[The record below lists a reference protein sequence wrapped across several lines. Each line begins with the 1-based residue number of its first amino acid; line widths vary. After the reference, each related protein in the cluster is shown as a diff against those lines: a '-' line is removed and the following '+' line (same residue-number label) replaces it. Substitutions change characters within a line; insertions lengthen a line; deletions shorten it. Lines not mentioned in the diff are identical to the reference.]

1 MDEPEN
7 KDIIIAEPAQA
18 EVATTAP
25 PTTSHT
31 PVALVAGVICLLVSL
46 LIYVLRL
53 DRIIGMFV
61 DDAWYVL
68 LAKALATGQGYT
80 LLNSPSPGILPLYP
94 PAFPF
99 LLSLVYRLSPS
110 FPDNLQLLKS
120 VSIVA
125 MLGAGVVAY
134 RYFLRERE
142 LPWFLALGL
151 ATAMVLSPPLVFLA
165 TSTVMSECVFTLVFL
180 LTIWVSERCVRA
192 GKSGQAWRYAVL
204 CGALAAVAFLTR
216 SVAIGLIAAVF
227 IYLLKER
234 LVRPALIFVLVVGAL
249 TGPWI
254 IYSQRHAPTLEQQ
267 REQGG
272 YIVQPYSQQF
282 WQRQAGAS
290 PFDTVGV
297 KDLPARVWNN
307 SVLIAGRDVGR
318 IVFPLLYE
326 MFSDPM
332 RGATKQ
338 GEGFSGGTW
347 FPSFILSILVMLGF
361 VSVVRQK
368 LTSAELAVPLSLAIT
383 VLWPW
388 DTFRLVLPVLPF
400 LLFYFLM
407 GCRAIYQFY
416 QQRRGSLQ
424 PRAQWAVLGVLI
436 ASILALNLYAN
447 VYYISR
453 KLSNSPLDRPV
464 WLRAFDELEV
474 MLKWIDRELPKE
486 YVIATPSPP
495 LINLYTGHKTLSA
508 FEPTTNW
515 ANWNRLNVRYVAR
528 TIIFDA
534 PEPFERQLKTIY
546 RSSGEQRFRVIDL
559 GPPAERPVL
568 GTGSSSA
575 PVKPETNK

>member
-1 MDEPEN
+1 MDESAN

-18 EVATTAP
+18 EIVATAP

-110 FPDNLQLLKS
+110 FPDNLQLLKA

-180 LTIWVSERCVRA
+180 LTIWLSERCVRA
-192 GKSGQAWRYAVL
+192 GRSGQAWRYAVL

-234 LVRPALIFVLVVGAL
+234 LLRPALIFALVVGAL

-254 IYSQRHAPTLEQQ
+254 IYSQRHAPTLEHQ

-307 SVLIAGRDVGR
+307 SVLIVGRDVGR

-332 RGATKQ
+332 RGTTKQ

-347 FPSFILSILVMLGF
+347 FPSFILSLLVVIGF

-400 LLFYFLM
+400 LFFYFLM
-407 GCRAIYQFY
+407 GCRTIYQFY
-416 QQRRGSLQ
+416 QQRRGSLP
-424 PRAQWAVLGVLI
+424 PRAQWAVLGVLV

-453 KLSNSPLDRPV
+453 KLSSSPLDRPV

-546 RSSGEQRFRVIDL
+546 RSSGEQNFRVIDL